1 MPALVT
7 IGGTNTL
14 FVGEDKVLRAHI
26 KDSTGVPVNIAGWAI
41 SFVVRSTDAAVPAVV
56 SATATISGA
65 YNVDPAVN
73 TQRAVVTLTDD
84 LLAIAREIVACGD
97 PSRVHIGL
105 DYFDASINRIAAY
118 VIGARAT
125 RKALLYALL

>member
-56 SATATISGA
+56 SATATISGT

-73 TQRAVVTLTDD
+73 AQRAVVTLTDD
-84 LLAIAREIVACGD
+84 QLSIPAGTYRH
-97 PSRVHIGL
+97 SWKRT
-105 DYFDASINRIAAY
+105 DAGSETILGRGKF
-118 VIGARAT
+118 VIEQAT
-125 RKALLYALL
+125 QT